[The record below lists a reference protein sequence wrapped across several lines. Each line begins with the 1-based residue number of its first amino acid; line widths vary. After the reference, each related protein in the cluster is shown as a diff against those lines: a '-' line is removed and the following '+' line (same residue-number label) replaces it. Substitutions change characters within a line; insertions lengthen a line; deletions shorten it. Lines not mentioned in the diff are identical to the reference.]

1 MDADPK
7 DKGVQQV
14 DLSSEYKGRDR
25 PGEEASLREETQS
38 RTIKEEVE
46 EKYTLPRR
54 REHRGR
60 AGMSNLSH
68 VTKLE
73 GPQNYQ
79 VWATGL
85 KGVALSNRVWKV
97 MNGTVP
103 RPTLP
108 ANASDTQQETYTA
121 RLEDWEEAEEIAQGY
136 ILQTVKQGPASHLTD
151 SMDAPKMFETLR
163 SMYKT
168 KGYTERHLHWKTI
181 NRSDLSKYKNVS
193 EYAEAMKKARTM
205 IEDMGHQ
212 VLDWQMTSSFLHG
225 LGDSYTAFVTTI
237 LTTRQLGADGE
248 PVEPDFDRLVA
259 QLIDIEKRGD
269 ASSNNKSS
277 SSTKALKTES
287 KGSRNSERKAKGA
300 GSSSTSTK
308 NPDGA
313 KCSVCNSQWHMDD
326 KCWVKHP
333 AQATDDWREK
343 NESRID
349 EYRQKSKDL
358 NTSNTS
364 EGKKKKP
371 MGGMVAKANKASLY
385 RDHAWYMDSAA
396 SYHMTFDASL
406 FDTIRPSSKEAELAD
421 GTPVRAMGV
430 GTITLNI
437 LVNGELL
444 KQPLHEVYYMPELD
458 NNLLSVGYLEKKGFP
473 FEASNGRMRIKEGKE
488 VRLEATRFDT
498 LYVLNQPPNPR
509 VMMTKKDTHDVVTW
523 HRRLAHLNE
532 KDIRRLATM
541 STGITGLEG
550 HIKDCEACALGKA
563 HRQPNHRKSTKA
575 TKPFERVHADLG
587 GGGSTLTMSVGR
599 NKYYILYTDDCTRFR
614 WLDVLRTKDKA
625 LESFRK
631 FNSMVETQFNTRIR
645 RFQTDQGGEFKS
657 NEMEEYLAEKRD
669 TMGAN
674 CTLCT

>member
-1 MDADPK
+1 MDADLK

-14 DLSSEYKGRDR
+14 DQSSKNTPRDKPNDGVVR
-25 PGEEASLREETQS
+25 TREETQS
-38 RTIKEEVE
+38 QTIKEEVE

-54 REHRGR
+54 REHQGQ

-103 RPTLP
+103 RPILP
-108 ANASDTQQETYTA
+108 ANASDTQQETYTV

-151 SMDAPKMFETLR
+151 SIDAPKMFETLR
-163 SMYKT
+163 SMYKM
-168 KGYTERHLHWKTI
+168 KGYTERHLHWKMI
-181 NRSDLSKYKNVS
+181 NRSDLLKYKNIS

-205 IEDMGHQ
+205 IEDMEHQ
-212 VLDWQMTSSFLHG
+212 VLDWQMTSSFLHS

-237 LTTRQLGADGE
+237 LTTRQLRADGE

-259 QLIDIEKRGD
+259 QLIDIEKHGD

-277 SSTKALKTES
+277 SSMKALKTES
-287 KGSRNSERKAKGA
+287 KGSRNSERKVKGA
-300 GSSSTSTK
+300 GSSSTSIK
-308 NPDGA
+308 NLDRA
-313 KCSVCNSQWHMDD
+313 KCSVCNLQWHMDN

-333 AQATDDWREK
+333 AQATDNWREK

-358 NTSNTS
+358 NMSNTS

-385 RDHAWYMDSAA
+385 RDHAWYIDSAA

-406 FDTIRPSSKEAELAD
+406 FNTIRPSSKEAELTD
-421 GTPVRAMGV
+421 RTPVRVMGV

-458 NNLLSVGYLEKKGFP
+458 NNLLSVGYLKKKGFL
-473 FEASNGRMRIKEGKE
+473 FEASNRRMRIKEGKE

-498 LYVLNQPPNPR
+498 LYVLNQPPNPQ

-532 KDIRRLATM
+532 KDIR
-541 STGITGLEG
+541 
-550 HIKDCEACALGKA
+550 
-563 HRQPNHRKSTKA
+563 
-575 TKPFERVHADLG
+575 
-587 GGGSTLTMSVGR
+587 
-599 NKYYILYTDDCTRFR
+599 
-614 WLDVLRTKDKA
+614 
-625 LESFRK
+625 
-631 FNSMVETQFNTRIR
+631 
-645 RFQTDQGGEFKS
+645 
-657 NEMEEYLAEKRD
+657 
-669 TMGAN
+669 
-674 CTLCT
+674 